1 MNVRSIN
8 FYFVW
13 VSANTFISNLCCFS
27 AGTSRGSSDV
37 QSFTVSS
44 SSRGTTSDLRLPH
57 STTVYTT
64 VVCTNGAGLRTTA
77 SSNGVTILTDP
88 PLNTNAFGR
97 TSSPVLTEYEP
108 RDGYVPANNTILTW
122 DRFTERAGTPLTY
135 EVRVTEL
142 GVPQQWNSVG
152 FAKMLTLSE
161 LQLPENIP
169 HTIEVRAVSLAGLA
183 SQPLMM
189 SVTIVPTPPMDTGM
203 VWTLP

>member
-1 MNVRSIN
+1 M
-8 FYFVW
+8 
-13 VSANTFISNLCCFS
+13 LFS

-44 SSRGTTSDLRLPH
+44 SSRGTTSDLRLLH
-57 STTVYTT
+57 GTTVYTT
-64 VVCTNGAGLRTTA
+64 VVCTNGAGLRTTV

-97 TSSPVLTEYEP
+97 TSSLVLTEYEP
-108 RDGYVPANNTILTW
+108 RDGYVPANDTILTW
-122 DRFTERAGTPLTY
+122 DRFIERAGTPLTY

-189 SVTIVPTPPMDTGM
+189 SVTIVSTPPIDTGM